1 MYLKSEELCKAIRQ
15 GKDVTENLA
24 QIEPQLKHYYKE
36 RRKALQENR
45 FQCANDSILHA
56 WDALYD
62 VSASVRRHWDMV
74 YPLLTTPEGKYGAV
88 LRFVNTRA
96 RFLGIPHTQSVRIL
110 RKIGWTSADIMAAYL
125 WNRFRCDELTLS
137 PDAVAEAVQEDM
149 DTALRL
155 MEKKG
160 YDLFSNEIGRASC
173 RERV

>member
-56 WDALYD
+56 CDALYD
-62 VSASVRRHWDMV
+62 VSASVRRHWDTV

-96 RFLGIPHTQSVRIL
+96 RFLDMWNTQKSRYP
-110 RKIGWTSADIMAAYL
+110 TSSEH
-125 WNRFRCDELTLS
+125 R
-137 PDAVAEAVQEDM
+137 
-149 DTALRL
+149 
-155 MEKKG
+155 
-160 YDLFSNEIGRASC
+160 
-173 RERV
+173 